1 MVVVGKEGQCGF
13 GRRKEMTWVLPHQTW
28 EISRS
33 HYHQSQGIVTATVG
47 TRSCYQTTE
56 LGSQLQSQPGH
67 TESESIGVGVSSQKS
82 HNQTSGAGYQ
92 SQSPSGSHR
101 VRVRIDQSWVASQR
115 SHKGISQGIEH
126 SPIRGHTGSKLES
139 IRVGDS
145 SQKSQN
151 QRTESGYQSRSRSGH
166 IGSESESIRVGV
178 SSQRSHKGIG
188 QGIRVVVSV
197 TVTVVQLIPPLPMA
211 SPLQIIPSLHVA
223 WFLQIIPPLPM
234 AWHLQLIPPLPMA

>member
-1 MVVVGKEGQCGF
+1 MVVVGKAGQGGF
-13 GRRKEMTWVLPHQTW
+13 SRRKEMTWVLPHQTW

-56 LGSQLQSQPGH
+56 LGLSYSH

-92 SQSPSGSHR
+92 LQSPSGSHR
-101 VRVRIDQSWVASQR
+101 VRFRIDQSWSASQR
-115 SHKGISQGIEH
+115 SHKGISQGIKH
-126 SPIRGHTGSKLES
+126 SPIRVHTGSELES

-166 IGSESESIRVGV
+166 IGS
-178 SSQRSHKGIG
+178 
-188 QGIRVVVSV
+188 
-197 TVTVVQLIPPLPMA
+197 
-211 SPLQIIPSLHVA
+211 
-223 WFLQIIPPLPM
+223 
-234 AWHLQLIPPLPMA
+234 